1 MKRIRLGLAPLALI
15 SAAAAITLTCSAST
29 AMASTHATA
38 ITRTTVT
45 AHMLAGGPK
54 LAPPIPVGRPKPDG
68 GVGTVAQ
75 AEECAPLAAKA
86 GFSFTNYY
94 DTPDGEYP
102 QIVVAIAVA
111 LAESNCTD
119 AAPNGDGATGIWQ
132 IIAADHPPVTQGCL
146 EEDQCNA
153 DDAKIV
159 SDNGSDWD
167 DWSGD
172 GYQVNLTVA
181 EEGLYDGGSIV
192 TLQSQGDGTCLDADS
207 TDVGNGGKIFQWDCN
222 SSDSYQQW
230 IILGSAGNQPI
241 LENAGILDNDGESY
255 CLDADGTDVGNGGK
269 IFQWGCN
276 QSDSYQQ
283 WWFYGSNNINS
294 DSAEA
299 GVHSQGTGTTC
310 LDADGSAAGDGDPIF
325 QWDCNQSDSHQ
336 QWN

>member
-1 MKRIRLGLAPLALI
+1 
-15 SAAAAITLTCSAST
+15 
-29 AMASTHATA
+29 MANTHATA

-45 AHMLAGGPK
+45 AHMPGVPK
-54 LAPPIPVGRPKPDG
+54 PAPPIPVGKPKPDG
-68 GVGTVAQ
+68 GVGTVAE

-94 DTPDGEYP
+94 DTPNGEYP

-132 IIAADHPPVTQGCL
+132 IIAADHPPVTQKCL

-159 SDNGSDWD
+159 SDNGSDWAP
-167 DWSGD
+167 WTGD
-172 GYQVNLTVA
+172 GYQVNLGVA
-181 EEGLYDGGSIV
+181 EQGLFGGGAII
-192 TLQSQGDGTCLDADS
+192 TLQSQGDGTCLDADAS
-207 TDVGNGGKIFQWDCN
+207 DVGDGGDIFQWSC
-222 SSDSYQQW
+222 SSGGAYEQW
-230 IILGSAGNQPI
+230 IIKGSSGSQPI
-241 LENAGILDNDGESY
+241 LENVGILDNNGKAY
-255 CLDADGTDVGNGGK
+255 CLDADGTNKGNGAP

-299 GVHSQGTGTTC
+299 GLHDRGTGTTC
-310 LDADGSAAGDGDPIF
+310 LDADGTSKGNGAPIF
-325 QWDCNQSDSHQ
+325 QWGCNQSDSHQ

>member
-1 MKRIRLGLAPLALI
+1 MKRIRFGPGALAVI
-15 SAAAAITLTCSAST
+15 SAAATLMLICSAST
-29 AMASTHATA
+29 AVASTHATA
-38 ITRTTVT
+38 VTKTTVT
-45 AHMLAGGPK
+45 APGMPA
-54 LAPPIPVGRPKPDG
+54 LAPPIPVGKAKPDG
-68 GVGTVAQ
+68 GIGTVAQ
-75 AEECAPLAAKA
+75 ARECAPLAAKA
-86 GFSFTNYY
+86 GFSFNNYY

-119 AAPNGDGATGIWQ
+119 AAPNSVGATGIWQ
-132 IIAADHPPVTQGCL
+132 IIAADHPPVTTACL

-159 SDNGSDWD
+159 SKNGSDWAP
-167 DWSGD
+167 WAGD

-181 EEGLYDGGSIV
+181 EQGLFSATI

-230 IILGSAGNQPI
+230 AILDSVGNQPI
-241 LENAGILDNDGESY
+241 FENVGILDNDGEAY
-255 CLDADGTDVGNGGK
+255 CLDADASDVGDGGK
-269 IFQWGCN
+269 IFQWACN
-276 QSDSYQQ
+276 TGDSYQQ
-283 WWFYGSNNINS
+283 WWFYGSNNISS

-299 GVHSQGTGTTC
+299 GLHSQGTGSTC
-310 LDADGSAAGDGDPIF
+310 LDADGTDKGDGAPIF
-325 QWDCNQSDSHQ
+325 QWDCNQSDAYQ